1 MFVSISGLDRFAHM
15 FIHPL
20 LSKNAMQREREAV
33 DSEYQMALSGE
44 GARILG
50 MLKLIISDTHHASQF
65 DFGNLRTLKDEI
77 SDDDLHRELLKF
89 MKKYTAEK
97 ITLCVQSKRNLDEQ
111 QAMVLEKFSA
121 IPSGTEPDKPTSEF
135 NFFKITKPDFYSRI
149 FYAKPRTGK
158 KAILITWLLPPQVAH
173 YKCKPLN
180 HVAKIFENSGE
191 GGIASYLKDRNLVLS
206 FMQHNESEGI
216 GYNREFC
223 ITRLIIELTDYGF
236 ENIEKI
242 LESIFSYLLMI
253 KNTPV
258 EEHRR
263 LFEQEQ
269 RSSEVSFKF
278 HQEQSPISNVRNYC
292 TNFLHHNDIDVLRTD
307 LSTEFNEYA
316 IENVI
321 NHMNEM
327 RFNILFLNDKYDN
340 YTKKEKFFGSEY
352 EDFDFPERYKILW
365 QERKLNDAF
374 YLPKPNPFEATN
386 FQIKINEEE
395 SPVCR

>member
-1 MFVSISGLDRFAHM
+1 
-15 FIHPL
+15 
-20 LSKNAMQREREAV
+20 MQREREAV

-50 MLKLIISDTHHASQF
+50 MLKLILSETHHASQF

-77 SDDDLHRELLKF
+77 TDEDLHRELLKF

-97 ITLCVQSKRNLDEQ
+97 ITLCVQSKRSLDEQ
-111 QAMVLEKFSA
+111 QAMVAEKFSA
-121 IPSGTEPDKPTSEF
+121 IKSGTEPVPPTPEF
-135 NFFKITKPDFYSRI
+135 NFSRIAKADFYSKI

-206 FMQHNESEGI
+206 FTQHNESEGI

-269 RSSEVSFKF
+269 RSSEVSFKY

-307 LSTEFNEYA
+307 LYTEFNEYA

-352 EDFDFPERYKILW
+352 EDFDYPERYRILW

-386 FQIKINEEE
+386 FQIKVNESE
-395 SPVCR
+395 SPVCRLFC